1 MAFLRKRKIFMTG
14 FWISAR
20 NKTGGRRREPKKEQR
35 YKTPLIDELRQEQK
49 KQLIFTG
56 PVNFG

>member
-1 MAFLRKRKIFMTG
+1 MIG

-20 NKTGGRRREPKKEQR
+20 NKIGGRKREPKKEQR

-49 KQLIFTG
+49 KQPIFTG